1 MRNVLLVG
9 FFITVSSYFISQ
21 EIEKSFVVYFNTNK
35 HVLNE
40 KSQKKLEAFVKE
52 VKVNKYVIHAIDT
65 YCDTVGSIDFN
76 IVLSDKRLA
85 TMNTFFSRNNILI
98 AVKNSNGE
106 VKNEASF
113 DDEDPYNEGS
123 NATRA

>member
-1 MRNVLLVG
+1 MRNIFLVG
-9 FFITVSSYFISQ
+9 SFITLSSCFISQ

-76 IVLSDKRLA
+76 IVLASSYFSA
-85 TMNTFFSRNNILI
+85 SIAFF
-98 AVKNSNGE
+98 A
-106 VKNEASF
+106 
-113 DDEDPYNEGS
+113 
-123 NATRA
+123 

>member
-52 VKVNKYVIHAIDT
+52 VKVNKYVIHSIDT
-65 YCDTVGSIDFN
+65 YCDTIGSIDFN

-85 TMNTFFSRNNILI
+85 TMNFSI
-98 AVKNSNGE
+98 E
-106 VKNEASF
+106 
-113 DDEDPYNEGS
+113 
-123 NATRA
+123 